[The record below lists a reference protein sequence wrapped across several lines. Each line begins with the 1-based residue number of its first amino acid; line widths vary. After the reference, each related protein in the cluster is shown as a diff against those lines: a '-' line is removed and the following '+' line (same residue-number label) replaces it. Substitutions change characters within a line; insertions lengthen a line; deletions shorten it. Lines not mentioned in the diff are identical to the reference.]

1 MRTYDFSGVDFSQ
14 PEIMAS
20 LARAYAILLQAE
32 HGQDEDNTC
41 ETGDGG
47 EQSTS
52 VQPNKQPAAYTQLRL
67 F

>member
-32 HGQDEDNTC
+32 PGQDDDNAC
-41 ETGDGG
+41 EAGTEE
-47 EQSTS
+47 EQSAL
-52 VQPNKQPAAYTQLRL
+52 VQPNKQPSTYTQLRL